1 VLAVF
6 CVRYAGEAPPP
17 STLRGPGDHEIRL
30 LEEGPLGIWVAE
42 GALDRPGLEAIAAHD
57 AVVRAALRSATPVP
71 VRFGTAFDD
80 EQAARASLREREAEL
95 MESLER
101 VAGRVEMGLRVEWD
115 AAVPMT
121 AASGL
126 PRSGR
131 DYLLARRSELDAKAR
146 LRLEAD
152 ALLDQVERC
161 VAPKGSLSVRKLLPE
176 VGVAGL
182 LAHLVHRQETASFR
196 SRVDVARR
204 QLPHA
209 VLRLSGPWA
218 PYSFV

>member
-115 AAVPMT
+115 TPMT
-121 AASGL
+121 ATSGV

-131 DYLLARRSELDAKAR
+131 DYLLARRSELDARAR

-152 ALLDQVERC
+152 ALLDQVEAC
-161 VAPKGSLSVRKLLPE
+161 VAPKGSLSVRKLVPE

-196 SRVDVARR
+196 AQVEVARR